1 MSKKPGENS
10 SKNSVNT
17 QSTESR
23 NGKNDTHAAAAG
35 EGKHQPVQAKPGHD
49 KEQNPKAHENKHK

>member
-17 QSTESR
+17 QSAESK
-23 NGKNDTHAAAAG
+23 NGKNDAHATAAG
-35 EGKHQPVQAKPGHD
+35 EGKHQPVQAKSGHD
-49 KEQNPKAHENKHK
+49 KEQNPKAHDNKRK